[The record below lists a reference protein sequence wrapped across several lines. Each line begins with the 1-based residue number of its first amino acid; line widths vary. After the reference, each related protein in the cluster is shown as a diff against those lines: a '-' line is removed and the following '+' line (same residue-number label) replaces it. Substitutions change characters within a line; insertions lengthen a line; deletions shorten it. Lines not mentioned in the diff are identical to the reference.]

1 MTDPTREERNV
12 TPTPVF
18 SGGTGKS
25 GTTIMGKLLGHHPAV
40 LASRPREVRFVTGQD
55 GLLHLCYG
63 PSPTRGRGRVNASL
77 RSRLRGSGGGRTDSE
92 ALAAFTEQVH
102 GRWWD
107 RPTPR
112 GEARGLRMGIEPADL
127 DRIVDQ
133 FVRDFPGDHE
143 GASRAFLFGYIRHQ
157 RGFAEQAMW
166 IDTTPRNV
174 EDSPRILRLFPEAR
188 FILMLREGRDTALS
202 LTQQAWGP
210 NEPIEALR
218 WWADRLERTWLA
230 LCDLPEA
237 AVLRVHLE
245 DLVVHARDETLA
257 RTLDFLS
264 LTETPSI
271 RTFFERRMPADRVE
285 LGKWRRLVPDPGRF
299 DEEYQRLV
307 AGLRERGVPDDLLT

>member
-1 MTDPTREERNV
+1 M

-25 GTTIMGKLLGHHPAV
+25 GTTIMGALLGHHPDV
-40 LASRPREVRFVTGQD
+40 LASRPREVRFVTSQD

-63 PSPTRGRGRVNASL
+63 PSPTRGRGRVRESL
-77 RSRLRGSGGGRTDSE
+77 RSRLRGSSARRSDAE

-112 GEARGLRMGIEPADL
+112 GEARGLRMGISADDLERLVEQFARDYPAD
-127 DRIVDQ
+127 
-133 FVRDFPGDHE
+133 HE
-143 GASRAFLFGYIRHQ
+143 AASRAFLFGYIRHQ
-157 RGFAEQAMW
+157 RGFAEQPMW
-166 IDTTPRNV
+166 IDTTPRNL

-188 FILMLREGRDTALS
+188 FVHMLREGRDTALS
-202 LTQQAWGP
+202 LTQQVWGP

-218 WWADRLERTWLA
+218 WWADRLERAWLSSR
-230 LCDLPEA
+230 DLPET

-245 DLVVHARDETLA
+245 DLVVHARDQTLA

-264 LTETPSI
+264 LPETPSV
-271 RTFFERRMPADRVE
+271 RAFFDRKMPADRVE
-285 LGKWRRLVPDPGRF
+285 LGKWRRLVPDPTAF

-307 AGLRERGVPDDLLT
+307 AGMQERGVPSELIG

>member
-1 MTDPTREERNV
+1 M

-55 GLLHLCYG
+55 GLLYLCYG
-63 PSPTRGRGRVNASL
+63 PSPTRSRGRVRASL
-77 RSRLRGSGGGRTDSE
+77 RSRLRGPGSRRTDSE

-107 RPTPR
+107 RTTPR
-112 GEARGLRMGIEPADL
+112 GEARGLKMGIEPADL
-127 DRIVDQ
+127 EQTVEQ
-133 FVRDFPGDHE
+133 FVHDFPGDHE
-143 GASRAFLFGYIRHQ
+143 AASRAFLFGYISHQ
-157 RGFAEQAMW
+157 RGFAEQPLW
-166 IDTTPRNV
+166 IDTTPRNL

-188 FILMLREGRDTALS
+188 FIHMLREGRDTALS
-202 LTQQAWGP
+202 LTQQDWGP
-210 NEPIEALR
+210 NDPIEALR
-218 WWADRLERTWLA
+218 WWADRLERAWLSSG
-230 LCDLPEA
+230 DLPET

-264 LTETPSI
+264 LPETPSV
-271 RTFFERRMPADRVE
+271 RSFFDRKMPADRVE
-285 LGKWRRLVPDPGRF
+285 LGKWRRLVPDPEGF
-299 DEEYQRLV
+299 DEEYQRLA
-307 AGLRERGVPDDLLT
+307 AGLLERGVPADWLT